1 MPCRTFITR
10 RPVRA
15 QSLSLGFGTL
25 HRLLPVTVT
34 PEAPASMSITSL
46 APGSDCTAAFRA
58 AYENRYTWE
67 PGFGGYKG
75 RAVWEQP
82 GVAGAPDQRAEG
94 TFVVGADLK
103 ATVEGIT
110 DEAIH
115 KAVAS
120 QLWEVAIHRVRRS
133 FEQTHGENTFTAGD
147 TDAVGTEVI
156 VGGKN
161 TGDRYRIKGNVVTMV
176 HRHIHGTVVTI
187 FTESTTDTG
196 NGYLSR
202 SYSSQYA
209 DPASGAAKGGTS
221 RFTDTFVP
229 LAGTGPWVLSERVVE
244 TDAFGDTPAGRQVF
258 RFEDLQ
264 PLAPS
269 PHP

>member
-1 MPCRTFITR
+1 M
-10 RPVRA
+10 
-15 QSLSLGFGTL
+15 
-25 HRLLPVTVT
+25 TVT
-34 PEAPASMSITSL
+34 PEAPATADAAVI
-46 APGSDCTAAFRA
+46 APGSDCTAQFRA

-67 PGFGGYKG
+67 PGFGGYSG
-75 RAVWEQP
+75 RCVWEQ
-82 GVAGAPDQRAEG
+82 GDRRAEG
-94 TFVVGADLK
+94 TFQVGADLK
-103 ATVEGIT
+103 AQVEGIT
-110 DEAIH
+110 EEEVH

-161 TGDRYRIKGNVVTMV
+161 AGDRYRIKGDVVTMV

-196 NGYLSR
+196 SGYLRR
-202 SYSSQYA
+202 SYTSQYA
-209 DPASGAAKGGTS
+209 DPATGAARGGLS

-229 LAGTGPWVLSERVVE
+229 LTEAGPWVLEERVVE
-244 TDAFGDTPAGRQVF
+244 TEAFGDQPAGRQVF
-258 RFEDLQ
+258 RFENLA
-264 PLAPS
+264 PLAS
-269 PHP
+269 

>member
-1 MPCRTFITR
+1 
-10 RPVRA
+10 
-15 QSLSLGFGTL
+15 
-25 HRLLPVTVT
+25 VTAT
-34 PEAPASMSITSL
+34 PEAPTSPAL
-46 APGSDCTAAFRA
+46 IAPGSDCTPAFRA
-58 AYENRYTWE
+58 AYENRYTWD

-82 GVAGAPDQRAEG
+82 GVAGEPDQRAEG

-103 ATVEGIT
+103 AQVDGIS

-133 FEQTHGENTFTAGD
+133 FEQTHGANTFTAGD
-147 TDAVGTEVI
+147 TDAVGTEVV

-161 TGDRYRIKGNVVTMV
+161 TGDRYRIQNDVVTMV

-196 NGYLSR
+196 SGYLSR
-202 SYSSQYA
+202 SYTSQYS
-209 DPASGAAKGGTS
+209 DPASGEAKGGTS

-229 LAGTGPWVLSERVVE
+229 LADVGPWVLSERVVE

-258 RFEDLQ
+258 RFEALE
-264 PLAPS
+264 PLA
-269 PHP
+269 

>member
-1 MPCRTFITR
+1 MT
-10 RPVRA
+10 A
-15 QSLSLGFGTL
+15 
-25 HRLLPVTVT
+25 T
-34 PEAPASMSITSL
+34 PEAPASSADAVL

-67 PGFGGYKG
+67 PGFGGYQG
-75 RAVWEQP
+75 RCIWEQ
-82 GVAGAPDQRAEG
+82 GDQRVEG
-94 TFVVGADLK
+94 RFQVGADLK
-103 ATVEGIT
+103 AQVEGIE
-110 DEAIH
+110 DEQVH

-161 TGDRYRIKGNVVTMV
+161 AGDRYRIKGDVVTMV

-196 NGYLSR
+196 SGYLSR
-202 SYSSQYA
+202 AYTSQYA
-209 DPASGAAKGGTS
+209 DPASGAPRGGKS

-229 LAGTGPWVLSERVVE
+229 LTAGGPWVLQERVVE
-244 TDAFGDTPAGRQVF
+244 TEAFADTPAGRQVF
-258 RFEDLQ
+258 RFEDLA
-264 PLAPS
+264 PLAG
-269 PHP
+269 